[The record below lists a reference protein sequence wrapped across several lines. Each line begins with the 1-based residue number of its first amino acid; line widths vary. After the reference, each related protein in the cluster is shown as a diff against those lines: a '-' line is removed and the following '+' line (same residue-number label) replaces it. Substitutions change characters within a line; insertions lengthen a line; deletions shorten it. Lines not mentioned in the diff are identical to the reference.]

1 MVMFNVIS
9 KEKVGEKRC
18 GVTQRTFST

>member
-1 MVMFNVIS
+1 MFNVIS